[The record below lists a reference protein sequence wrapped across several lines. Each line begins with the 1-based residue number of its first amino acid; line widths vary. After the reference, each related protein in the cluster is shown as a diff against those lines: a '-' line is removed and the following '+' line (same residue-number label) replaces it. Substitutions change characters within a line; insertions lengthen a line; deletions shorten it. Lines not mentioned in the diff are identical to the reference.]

1 MSEEI
6 TLTYSKKLSGLFAS
20 FTVIVLL
27 GVNLFQTMSVD
38 VSTLIFVFVK
48 VLPIAIG
55 MGFLGRLIG
64 QILDNP
70 KAYGKKK

>member
-55 MGFLGRLIG
+55 MGLLGRLIG

>member
-55 MGFLGRLIG
+55 MGLLGRLIG

-70 KAYGKKK
+70 KVYGKKK